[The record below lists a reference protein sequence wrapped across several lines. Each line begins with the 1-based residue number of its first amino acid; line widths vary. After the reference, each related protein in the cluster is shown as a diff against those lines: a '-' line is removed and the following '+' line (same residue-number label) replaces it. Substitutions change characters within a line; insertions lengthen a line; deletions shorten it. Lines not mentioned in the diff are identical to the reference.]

1 MPVSLT
7 EPLPFPHK
15 PSSPFQLRLDPKLKI
30 FLLNLDKQQVKPTLT
45 SAFRSVPSPLV
56 L

>member
-7 EPLPFPHK
+7 EPLPLPHK
-15 PSSPFQLRLDPKLKI
+15 PSPPFQLRLDPKLKI
-30 FLLNLDKQQVKPTLT
+30 LLVLDKQQDKPTLA
-45 SAFRSVPSPLV
+45 SALRSVPSPLA